1 MSWEWR
7 KILQKTL
14 DDTDKEFF
22 VASVWDAIR
31 PRGTVIDWH
40 NMVWF
45 SHCIP
50 RHAFNLW
57 TQADSHN
64 HLFLSCIFS
73 FQVWD
78 HVKIYDG
85 VPTNVASLDS
95 IVTHLIPIF
104 RKRSARTVIAKLMFA
119 ASCYFI
125 WQEKNY
131 MLFKNQKRSQDQ
143 IIDVIKSN
151 VRLKFLTC
159 KFKRMNNVKALLH
172 LWKLSDSLI
181 QTS

>member
-31 PRGTVIDWH
+31 PRETK
-40 NMVWF
+40 
-45 SHCIP
+45 
-50 RHAFNLW
+50 
-57 TQADSHN
+57 DSRYTETMR
-64 HLFLSCIFS
+64 L
-73 FQVWD
+73 WD